1 MPIKPG
7 LKNRLYWNLTNILTV
22 VIRIYNELDASDVLP
37 QGKLHKLSET
47 GYKQLYIYTKSIKI
61 KTYIFS

>member
-1 MPIKPG
+1 M
-7 LKNRLYWNLTNILTV
+7 TV